1 MRGVVVKI
9 SIFWAGTLF
18 VEKWRNRNRTIKNFR
33 AMKGKGLIT
42 TLLVALFGALAGL
55 FIYTRFLDRDKL
67 VTGSENEKQMIEE
80 NARYTSMVPQS
91 GVNDF
96 TFAAEQTVHGV
107 VHVKTRTTVSSSYS
121 NPLYEFFYGPG
132 ASQPREVRGFGSGV
146 IVTAD
151 GYIVTNNHVI
161 DEADEVDVTLNDKRT
176 FAAEVIGR
184 DPSTDI
190 AVLKVKATGL
200 PYIRFGNSDAIR
212 LGEWVLAVGNP
223 FNLTSTVTAGIVSAR
238 GRSLGLLDNQ
248 YRIESFI
255 QTDAALNQG
264 NSGGALVN
272 VRGELIGI
280 TTAIISPSGAYAGN
294 SFAVPSSIVKKV
306 YEDLKE
312 FGEVQRGLMGVNITD
327 VTSEIADQEN
337 LKEIRGVY
345 LTGVVEDGAAKAAGL
360 EEKDVIIAIN
370 GEPVA
375 TTADLQERVS
385 RYRPGDRLE
394 VTYLRKG
401 KESKKNVV
409 LRNIEGGTGVVA
421 PGAQSS
427 SVFGATFTPLTAG
440 ERSQFKISD
449 GVKITS
455 ISDGRFRDLGLSKGT
470 VIVDVNGQKVNSG
483 SDIRRAT
490 SDGKSLTSVEGFTP
504 DGTYFK
510 YQTRR

>member
-1 MRGVVVKI
+1 
-9 SIFWAGTLF
+9 
-18 VEKWRNRNRTIKNFR
+18 
-33 AMKGKGLIT
+33 MKGKGLIT
-42 TLLVALFGALAGL
+42 TLLVAFFGALAGL
-55 FIYTRFLDRDKL
+55 FIYTRFLDRSKL
-67 VTGSENEKQMIEE
+67 VIGTEKEKQLIEE

-96 TFAAEQTVHGV
+96 TYAAEHTVHAV
-107 VHVKTRTTVSSSYS
+107 VHVKTKAMVSSAYS
-121 NPLYEFFYGPG
+121 NPIYEFFYGPG
-132 ASQPREVRGFGSGV
+132 ASRPREVRGFGSGV

-161 DEADEVDVTLNDKRT
+161 EDADEVDVTLNDKRT
-176 FAAEVIGR
+176 FAADVVGR

-190 AVLKVKATGL
+190 AVLKIKAAGL

-223 FNLTSTVTAGIVSAR
+223 FNLTSTVTAGIVSAK
-238 GRSLGLLDNQ
+238 GRSLNLLDNQ

-272 VRGELIGI
+272 VQGELIGI

-294 SFAVPSSIVKKV
+294 SFAVPTSIVKKI
-306 YEDLKE
+306 YEDLRE
-312 FGEVQRGLMGVNITD
+312 YGEVQRGLMGINITD
-327 VTSEIADQEN
+327 VTADIAEQEK

-345 LTGVVEDGAAKAAGL
+345 LAGVVEDGAAKAAGL
-360 EEKDVIIAIN
+360 QEKDVIIAIN
-370 GEPVA
+370 GEPVE
-375 TTADLQERVS
+375 TTADLQEKVN
-385 RYRPGDRLE
+385 RYRPGDKLE

-401 KESKKNVV
+401 KQDKKNVI
-409 LRNIEGGTGVVA
+409 LRNIEGSTDVLA
-421 PGAQSS
+421 PGTQSL
-427 SVFGATFTPLTAG
+427 SVFGATFAPLTTG
-440 ERSQFKISD
+440 EKSKYKITG

-455 ISDGRFRDLGLSKGT
+455 ITDGRFRDLGFGKGT
-470 VIVDVNGQKVNSG
+470 VIVDVNGQRVNSAADV
-483 SDIRRAT
+483 SRAT
-490 SDGKSLTSVEGFTP
+490 ENEKSLTSVEGFTP

>member
-1 MRGVVVKI
+1 
-9 SIFWAGTLF
+9 
-18 VEKWRNRNRTIKNFR
+18 
-33 AMKGKGLIT
+33 MKGKGLIT
-42 TLLVALFGALAGL
+42 TLLVAFFGALAGL
-55 FIYTRFLDRDKL
+55 FIYTRFLDRSKL
-67 VTGSENEKQMIEE
+67 VIGTEKEKQLIEE

-96 TFAAEQTVHGV
+96 TYAAEHTVHAV
-107 VHVKTRTTVSSSYS
+107 VHVKTKAMVSSAYS
-121 NPLYEFFYGPG
+121 NPIYEFFYGPG
-132 ASQPREVRGFGSGV
+132 ASRPREVRGFGSGV

-161 DEADEVDVTLNDKRT
+161 EDADEVDVTLNDKRT
-176 FAAEVIGR
+176 FAADVVGR

-190 AVLKVKATGL
+190 AVLKIKAAGL

-223 FNLTSTVTAGIVSAR
+223 FNLTSTVTAGIVSAK
-238 GRSLGLLDNQ
+238 GRSLNLLDNQ

-272 VRGELIGI
+272 VQGELIGI

-294 SFAVPSSIVKKV
+294 SFAVPTSIVKKI
-306 YEDLKE
+306 YEDLRE
-312 FGEVQRGLMGVNITD
+312 YGEVQRGLMGINITD
-327 VTSEIADQEN
+327 VTADIAEQEK

-345 LTGVVEDGAAKAAGL
+345 LAGVVEDGAAKAAGL
-360 EEKDVIIAIN
+360 QEKDVIIAIN
-370 GEPVA
+370 GETVE
-375 TTADLQERVS
+375 TTADLQEKVN
-385 RYRPGDRLE
+385 RYRPGDKLE

-401 KESKKNVV
+401 KQDKKNVI
-409 LRNIEGGTGVVA
+409 LRNIEGSTDVLA
-421 PGAQSS
+421 PGTQSL
-427 SVFGATFTPLTAG
+427 SVFGATFAPLNTG
-440 ERSQFKISD
+440 EKSKYKITG

-455 ISDGRFRDLGLSKGT
+455 ITDGRFRDLGFGKGT
-470 VIVDVNGQKVNSG
+470 VIVDVNGQRVNSAADV
-483 SDIRRAT
+483 SRAT
-490 SDGKSLTSVEGFTP
+490 ENEKSLTSVEGFTP

>member
-1 MRGVVVKI
+1 
-9 SIFWAGTLF
+9 
-18 VEKWRNRNRTIKNFR
+18 
-33 AMKGKGLIT
+33 MKGKWLIT

-55 FIYTRFLDRDKL
+55 FIYTRFLDRDSI
-67 VTGSENEKQMIEE
+67 VTGTEKERRMIEE
-80 NARYTSMVPQS
+80 NARYTSMAPQS

-96 TFAAEQTVHGV
+96 TFAAELTVHAV
-107 VHVKTRTTVSSSYS
+107 VHVKTKATVSSSYS

-132 ASQPREVRGFGSGV
+132 GNRQREVRGFGSGV
-146 IVTAD
+146 IVSAD

-161 DEADEVDVTLNDKRT
+161 EEADAVDVTLNDKRT
-176 FAAEVIGR
+176 FAAEVVGR

-190 AVLKVKATGL
+190 ALLKVKATGL
-200 PYIRFGNSDAIR
+200 PFIKFGNSDAIR

-272 VRGELIGI
+272 TRGDLIGI

-294 SFAVPSSIVKKV
+294 SFAVPSSIVMKV
-306 YEDLKE
+306 YEDLKQ

-327 VTSEIADQEN
+327 VNAEIAKNEN
-337 LKEIRGVY
+337 LKEIKGVY
-345 LTGVVEDGAAKAAGL
+345 LTGVVDDGAAKAAGL
-360 EEKDVIIAIN
+360 AEKDVIIAIN
-370 GEPVA
+370 GQSVE
-375 TTADLQERVS
+375 TTADLQEKVNRF
-385 RYRPGDRLE
+385 RPGDKVE

-401 KESKKNVV
+401 RQDNKTVV
-409 LRNIEGGTGVVA
+409 LRNFEGGTGVLA
-421 PGAQSS
+421 PGAQSAS
-427 SVFGATFTPLTAG
+427 LYGATFAPVTSG
-440 ERSQFKISD
+440 EKQQYKITN
-449 GVKITS
+449 GVRITS

-470 VIVDVNGQKVNSG
+470 IIIDVNGQKVDSAA
-483 SDIRRAT
+483 DIRRAT
-490 SDGKSLTSVEGFTP
+490 NDEKSLTSIEGFTP

>member
-1 MRGVVVKI
+1 
-9 SIFWAGTLF
+9 
-18 VEKWRNRNRTIKNFR
+18 
-33 AMKGKGLIT
+33 MKGKGLIT
-42 TLLVALFGALAGL
+42 TLLVALFGAIAGL

-67 VTGSENEKQMIEE
+67 VTGSEKEKKMIEE

-96 TFAAEQTVHGV
+96 IFAAEQTVHAV
-107 VHVKTRTTVSSSYS
+107 VHVKTKTTVSSSYS

-161 DEADEVDVTLNDKRT
+161 EEADEVDVTLNDKRT
-176 FAAEVIGR
+176 FAAEIVGR

-190 AVLKVKATGL
+190 AVLKIKATGL

-327 VTSEIADQEN
+327 VTSEIAEKEN

-345 LTGVVEDGAAKAAGL
+345 LTGVIEDGAAKAAGL

-370 GEPVA
+370 GESVE
-375 TTADLQERVS
+375 TTADLQEKVS
-385 RYRPGDRLE
+385 RYRPGDKLE

-440 ERSQFKISD
+440 EKSQFKITD

-455 ISDGRFRDLGLSKGT
+455 ISDGRFRDLGFSKGT

-490 SDGKSLTSVEGFTP
+490 SEGKSLTSVEGFTP

>member
-1 MRGVVVKI
+1 
-9 SIFWAGTLF
+9 
-18 VEKWRNRNRTIKNFR
+18 
-33 AMKGKGLIT
+33 MKGKGLIT

-67 VTGSENEKQMIEE
+67 VTGSEKERKMIEE
-80 NARYTSMVPQS
+80 NVRYTSMVPQS

-107 VHVKTRTTVSSSYS
+107 VHVKTKTTVSSSYS

-176 FAAEVIGR
+176 FAAEVVGR

-190 AVLKVKATGL
+190 AVLKIKATGL

-294 SFAVPSSIVKKV
+294 SFAVPTSIVKKV

-327 VTSEIADQEN
+327 VTSEIADREN
-337 LKEIRGVY
+337 LKEIKGVY
-345 LTGVVEDGAAKAAGL
+345 LTGVIEDGAAKAAGL

-370 GEPVA
+370 GEPVE

-385 RYRPGDRLE
+385 RYRPGDKLE

-421 PGAQSS
+421 PGTQSS

-440 ERSQFKISD
+440 EKSQFKISG

-455 ISDGRFRDLGLSKGT
+455 ITDGRFRDLGLSKGA

>member
-1 MRGVVVKI
+1 
-9 SIFWAGTLF
+9 
-18 VEKWRNRNRTIKNFR
+18 
-33 AMKGKGLIT
+33 MKGKGLIT
-42 TLLVALFGALAGL
+42 TLLVAFFGALAGL
-55 FIYTRFLDRDKL
+55 FIYTRFLDRSKL
-67 VTGSENEKQMIEE
+67 VIGTEKEKQLIEE

-96 TFAAEQTVHGV
+96 TYAAEHTVHAV
-107 VHVKTRTTVSSSYS
+107 VHVKTKAMVSSAYS
-121 NPLYEFFYGPG
+121 NPIYEFFYGPG
-132 ASQPREVRGFGSGV
+132 ASRPREVRGFGSGV

-161 DEADEVDVTLNDKRT
+161 EDADEVDVTLNDKRT
-176 FAAEVIGR
+176 FAADVVGR

-190 AVLKVKATGL
+190 AVLKIKAAGL

-223 FNLTSTVTAGIVSAR
+223 FNLTSTVTAGIVSAK
-238 GRSLGLLDNQ
+238 GRSLNLLDNQ

-272 VRGELIGI
+272 VQGELIGI

-294 SFAVPSSIVKKV
+294 SFAVPTSIVKKI
-306 YEDLKE
+306 YEDLRE
-312 FGEVQRGLMGVNITD
+312 YGEVQRGLMGINITD
-327 VTSEIADQEN
+327 VTADIAEQEK

-345 LTGVVEDGAAKAAGL
+345 LAGVVEDGAAKAAGL
-360 EEKDVIIAIN
+360 QEKDVIIAIN
-370 GEPVA
+370 GETVE
-375 TTADLQERVS
+375 TTADLQEKVN
-385 RYRPGDRLE
+385 RYRPGDKLE

-401 KESKKNVV
+401 KQDKKNVI
-409 LRNIEGGTGVVA
+409 LRNIEGSTDVLA
-421 PGAQSS
+421 PGTQSL
-427 SVFGATFTPLTAG
+427 SVFGATFAPLTTG
-440 ERSQFKISD
+440 EKSKYKITG

-455 ISDGRFRDLGLSKGT
+455 ITEGRFRDLGFGKGT
-470 VIVDVNGQKVNSG
+470 VIVDVNGQRVNSAADV
-483 SDIRRAT
+483 SRAT
-490 SDGKSLTSVEGFTP
+490 ENEKSLTSVEGFTP

>member
-1 MRGVVVKI
+1 
-9 SIFWAGTLF
+9 
-18 VEKWRNRNRTIKNFR
+18 
-33 AMKGKGLIT
+33 MKGKGLIT

-67 VTGSENEKQMIEE
+67 VTGSEKEKQMIEE
-80 NARYTSMVPQS
+80 NARYTSMVPQT

-107 VHVKTRTTVSSSYS
+107 VHVKTKTTVNSSYS

-161 DEADEVDVTLNDKRT
+161 EEADEVDVTLNDKRT
-176 FAAEVIGR
+176 FAAEVVGR

-223 FNLTSTVTAGIVSAR
+223 FNLTSTVTAGIVSAK

-280 TTAIISPSGAYAGN
+280 STAIISPSGAYAGN
-294 SFAVPSSIVKKV
+294 SFAVPTSIVKKV

-327 VTSEIADQEN
+327 VTSEIADREN
-337 LKEIRGVY
+337 LKAIKGVY
-345 LTGVVEDGAAKAAGL
+345 LTGVIEDGAAKAAGL
-360 EEKDVIIAIN
+360 EERDVIIAIN
-370 GEPVA
+370 GEPVE
-375 TTADLQERVS
+375 TTADLQEKVG
-385 RYRPGDRLE
+385 RYRPGDKLE

-440 ERSQFKISD
+440 EKSQFKITD

-455 ISDGRFRDLGLSKGT
+455 ISDGRFRDLGFSKGT

-490 SDGKSLTSVEGFTP
+490 SEGKSLTSVEGFTP

>member
-1 MRGVVVKI
+1 
-9 SIFWAGTLF
+9 
-18 VEKWRNRNRTIKNFR
+18 
-33 AMKGKGLIT
+33 MKGKGLIT
-42 TLLVALFGALAGL
+42 TLLVALFGAIAGL

-67 VTGSENEKQMIEE
+67 VTGSEKEKKMIEE

-96 TFAAEQTVHGV
+96 IFAAEQTVHAV
-107 VHVKTRTTVSSSYS
+107 VHVKTKTTVSSSYS

-161 DEADEVDVTLNDKRT
+161 EEADEVDVTLNDKRT
-176 FAAEVIGR
+176 FAAEIVGR

-190 AVLKVKATGL
+190 AVLKIKATGL

-327 VTSEIADQEN
+327 VTSEIAEKEN

-345 LTGVVEDGAAKAAGL
+345 LTGVIEDGAAKAAGL

-370 GEPVA
+370 GESVE
-375 TTADLQERVS
+375 TTADLQEKVS
-385 RYRPGDRLE
+385 RYRPGDKLE

-409 LRNIEGGTGVVA
+409 LRNIEGGTGVIA

-440 ERSQFKISD
+440 ERSQYKISG
-449 GVKITS
+449 GVKITT
-455 ISDGRFRDLGLSKGT
+455 ITDGRFRDLGLSKGT

>member
-1 MRGVVVKI
+1 M
-9 SIFWAGTLF
+9 
-18 VEKWRNRNRTIKNFR
+18 
-33 AMKGKGLIT
+33 
-42 TLLVALFGALAGL
+42 LVALFGALAGL
-55 FIYTRFLDRDKL
+55 FVYTRFLDRDKM
-67 VTGSENEKQMIEE
+67 VIGTERERQMIEE
-80 NARYTSMVPQS
+80 NARYTLMMPQS

-96 TFAAEQTVHGV
+96 TFAAEHTVHAV
-107 VHVKTRTTVSSSYS
+107 VHVKTRATVSSSYS
-121 NPLYEFFYGPG
+121 NPLYEFFYGR
-132 ASQPREVRGFGSGV
+132 SSNQSRVVRGFGSGV
-146 IVTAD
+146 IVTED

-161 DEADEVDVTLNDKRT
+161 EDADEVDVTLNDKRT
-176 FAAEVIGR
+176 FSAEIVGR

-190 AVLKVKATGL
+190 AVLKIKASNL
-200 PYIRFGNSDAIR
+200 PYIKFGNSDAIR

-223 FNLTSTVTAGIVSAR
+223 FNLTSTVTAGIVSAK

-272 VRGELIGI
+272 VQGELIGI

-294 SFAVPSSIVKKV
+294 SFAVPTSIVRKV
-306 YEDLKE
+306 YEDIKQ

-327 VTSEIADQEN
+327 VTAELAKEEN
-337 LKEIRGVY
+337 LKEIKGVY
-345 LTGVVEDGAAKAAGL
+345 IAGVTDEGAAKEAGL
-360 EEKDVIIAIN
+360 AEKDVIIAIN
-370 GEPVA
+370 GEPVE
-375 TTADLQERVS
+375 TTADLQEKVS

-401 KESKKNVV
+401 RKDKKSVV

-421 PGAQSS
+421 PGVQSS
-427 SVFGATFTPLTAG
+427 TVFGATFTPVTAG
-440 ERSQFKISD
+440 EKSQYKISG

-470 VIVDVNGQKVNSG
+470 IIVDVNGVKVNSG
-483 SDIRRAT
+483 ADVRKAT
-490 SDGKSLTSVEGFTP
+490 GDEKNLTSVEGYTP
-504 DGTYFK
+504 NGTYFK

>member
-1 MRGVVVKI
+1 
-9 SIFWAGTLF
+9 
-18 VEKWRNRNRTIKNFR
+18 
-33 AMKGKGLIT
+33 MKGKRLIT

-55 FIYTRFLDRDKL
+55 FIYTRFLDRGSV
-67 VTGSENEKQMIEE
+67 VTGTEKERQMIEE

-107 VHVKTRTTVSSSYS
+107 VHVKTKATLSSSYS
-121 NPLYEFFYGPG
+121 NPLYECFYGPG
-132 ASQPREVRGFGSGV
+132 SNRQRDVRGFGSGV
-146 IVTAD
+146 IVSAD

-161 DEADEVDVTLNDKRT
+161 EDADEVEVTLNDKRT
-176 FAAEVIGR
+176 FPAEVVGR

-190 AVLKVKATGL
+190 AVLKIKATGL
-200 PYIRFGNSDAIR
+200 PYIKFGDSDAIR

-272 VRGELIGI
+272 TQGDLIGI

-294 SFAVPSSIVKKV
+294 SFAVPSSIVLKV
-306 YEDLKE
+306 YEDLKKY
-312 FGEVQRGLMGVNITD
+312 GEVQRGLMGVNITD
-327 VTSEIADQEN
+327 VTDEIAKDEN
-337 LKEIRGVY
+337 LKEIKGVY

-360 EEKDVIIAIN
+360 AEKDVIIAIN
-370 GEPVA
+370 GQPVES
-375 TTADLQERVS
+375 TADLQEKIN
-385 RYRPGDRLE
+385 RYRPGDKVE

-401 KESKKNVV
+401 KQDNKTVV
-409 LRNIEGGTGVVA
+409 LRNFEGGTGVVA
-421 PGAQSS
+421 PGAQS
-427 SVFGATFTPLTAG
+427 VTLFGATFAPVTST
-440 ERSQFKISD
+440 EKQQYRITN

-455 ISDGRFRDLGLSKGT
+455 ISEGRFRDLGLMKGT
-470 VIVDVNGQKVNSG
+470 IIIDVNGQKVNST
-483 SDIRRAT
+483 SDIHRAT
-490 SDGKSLTSVEGFTP
+490 NDEKSLTSVEGFTP

>member
-1 MRGVVVKI
+1 
-9 SIFWAGTLF
+9 
-18 VEKWRNRNRTIKNFR
+18 
-33 AMKGKGLIT
+33 MKGKGLIT

-67 VTGSENEKQMIEE
+67 VTGCEKEKQMIEE
-80 NARYTSMVPQS
+80 NARYTSMVPQT

-107 VHVKTRTTVSSSYS
+107 VHVKTKTTVSSSYS

-161 DEADEVDVTLNDKRT
+161 EEADEVDVTLNDKRT

-223 FNLTSTVTAGIVSAR
+223 FNLTSTVTAGIVSAK

-280 TTAIISPSGAYAGN
+280 STAIISPSGAYAGN
-294 SFAVPSSIVKKV
+294 SFAVPTSIVKKV

-327 VTSEIADQEN
+327 VTSEIADREN
-337 LKEIRGVY
+337 LKAIKGVY
-345 LTGVVEDGAAKAAGL
+345 LTGVIEDGAAKAAGL
-360 EEKDVIIAIN
+360 EERDVIIAIN
-370 GEPVA
+370 GEPVE
-375 TTADLQERVS
+375 TTADLQEKVG
-385 RYRPGDRLE
+385 RYRPGDKLE

-440 ERSQFKISD
+440 EKSQFKITD

-455 ISDGRFRDLGLSKGT
+455 ISDGRFRDLGFSKGT
-470 VIVDVNGQKVNSG
+470 VIFDVNGQKVNSG

-490 SDGKSLTSVEGFTP
+490 SEGKSLTSVEGFTP

>member
-1 MRGVVVKI
+1 
-9 SIFWAGTLF
+9 
-18 VEKWRNRNRTIKNFR
+18 
-33 AMKGKGLIT
+33 MKGKGLIT

-55 FIYTRFLDRDKL
+55 FIYTRFLDRGKL
-67 VTGSENEKQMIEE
+67 VIGAEKEKQEIRD

-96 TFAAEQTVHGV
+96 TYAAELTVHAV
-107 VHVKTRTTVSSSYS
+107 VHVKTKATLSTGYS

-132 ASQPREVRGFGSGV
+132 ASRPREVRGFGSGV

-161 DEADEVDVTLNDKRT
+161 EDADEVDVTLNDKHT
-176 FAAEVIGR
+176 YSADVVGR

-190 AVLKVKATGL
+190 ALLKIKASGL
-200 PYIRFGNSDAIR
+200 PYIKFGDSDAIR

-255 QTDAALNQG
+255 QTDAALNPG

-272 VRGELIGI
+272 VQGELIGI

-294 SFAVPSSIVKKV
+294 SFAVPASIVKKV
-306 YEDLKE
+306 YEDLKQ
-312 FGEVQRGLMGVNITD
+312 FGEVQRGLLGVNITD
-327 VTSEIADQEN
+327 VTAEIAEKEN
-337 LKEIRGVY
+337 LKEIKGVY
-345 LTGVVEDGAAKAAGL
+345 LTGIVDDGAAKAAGL
-360 EEKDVIIAIN
+360 AEKDVVTAIN
-370 GEPVA
+370 GEPVE
-375 TTADLQERVS
+375 TTADLQEKVN
-385 RYRPGDRLE
+385 RYRPGDKVE
-394 VTYLRKG
+394 VTYLRNG
-401 KESKKNVV
+401 KEGNKTVV

-421 PGAQSS
+421 PGTQST
-427 SVFGATFTPLTAG
+427 SVFGATFSPVTAG
-440 ERSQFKISD
+440 EKEQFRINN

-455 ISDGRFRDLGLSKGT
+455 ISDGRFHDLGLGRGT
-470 VIVDVNGQKVNSG
+470 IIIDVNGQKVNSAA
-483 SDIRRAT
+483 DIRKAT
-490 SDGKSLTSVEGFTP
+490 NDEKSLASVEGFTP

>member
-1 MRGVVVKI
+1 
-9 SIFWAGTLF
+9 
-18 VEKWRNRNRTIKNFR
+18 
-33 AMKGKGLIT
+33 MKGKGLIT

-67 VTGSENEKQMIEE
+67 VTGSEKEKQMIEE

-132 ASQPREVRGFGSGV
+132 ASQSREVRGFGSGV

-294 SFAVPSSIVKKV
+294 SFAVPTSIVKKV

-345 LTGVVEDGAAKAAGL
+345 LTGVIEDGAAKAAGL

-440 ERSQFKISD
+440 ERSQFKISG

>member
-1 MRGVVVKI
+1 
-9 SIFWAGTLF
+9 
-18 VEKWRNRNRTIKNFR
+18 
-33 AMKGKGLIT
+33 MKGKGLIT
-42 TLLVALFGALAGL
+42 TLLVALFGAIAGL

-67 VTGSENEKQMIEE
+67 VTGSEKEKKMIEE

-96 TFAAEQTVHGV
+96 IFAAEQTVHAV
-107 VHVKTRTTVSSSYS
+107 VHVKTKTTVSSSYS

-161 DEADEVDVTLNDKRT
+161 EEADEVDVTLNDKRT
-176 FAAEVIGR
+176 FAAEIVGR

-190 AVLKVKATGL
+190 AVLKIKATGL

-327 VTSEIADQEN
+327 VTSEIAEREN
-337 LKEIRGVY
+337 LKEVRGVY
-345 LTGVVEDGAAKAAGL
+345 LTGVIEDGAAKAAGL

-370 GEPVA
+370 GESVE
-375 TTADLQERVS
+375 TTADLQEKVS
-385 RYRPGDRLE
+385 RYRPGDKLE

-409 LRNIEGGTGVVA
+409 LRNIEGGTGVIA

-440 ERSQFKISD
+440 ERSQYKISG
-449 GVKITS
+449 GVKITT
-455 ISDGRFRDLGLSKGT
+455 ITDGRFRDLGLSKGT